1 MTLIRFEQQN
11 LWSIDGSVEQVMT
24 DIRCAC
30 SGGFVAAFGI
40 EWNGPKFSHNEL
52 PASWIE
58 AYNAGGLLVADPLAH
73 WATLTT
79 GMAQWSEIRH
89 SQNSKFFELAEKHG
103 MVHGVV
109 FSSRDKA
116 GRNFLTCVN
125 VDRDFEEHELEALN
139 TCFFRLNRLFQ
150 RSLKDA

>member
-73 WATLTT
+73 WATKRPPAWRSGLRYGILKTQSSSSSPKST
-79 GMAQWSEIRH
+79 AWSTALSSLPETK
-89 SQNSKFFELAEKHG
+89 QAET
-103 MVHGVV
+103 
-109 FSSRDKA
+109 S
-116 GRNFLTCVN
+116 
-125 VDRDFEEHELEALN
+125 
-139 TCFFRLNRLFQ
+139 
-150 RSLKDA
+150 